1 MTNTSK
7 STRGKRLMI
16 PPINLSNGQ
25 NGARGGMEKLYS
37 PTFPVST
44 SFPGECR
51 RRHPSFSQGNPIYRG
66 GSKSRFRNN
75 QRLWPGKI
83 QQLHIGALLHSLE
96 DNFTPI
102 WRDVEVAD
110 VKVTSEVGQLPLGP
124 SL

>member
-1 MTNTSK
+1 MRNTSK
-7 STRGKRLMI
+7 RTRGKRLMI

-25 NGARGGMEKLYS
+25 NEARGGMEKLYS
-37 PTFPVST
+37 PAFPVST
-44 SFPGECR
+44 SFPG
-51 RRHPSFSQGNPIYRG
+51 
-66 GSKSRFRNN
+66 KSRFRNN
-75 QRLWPGKI
+75 QRLWSGEI
-83 QQLHIGALLHSLE
+83 QQLHIGALLHSLK